1 MVTMARPRGK
11 SQPQPTACPC
21 GTGQPYDECCG
32 RWHRGQGAAPTA
44 EQLMRSR
51 FSAFALG
58 DTAYLLRTWH
68 PSTRPRGLDLTGG
81 PRYTRLEVLATDRG
95 SLFDTEGT
103 VLFRAHYRDG
113 GRPGVL
119 EEHSRFV
126 RESGQWV
133 YVAPIDAVTG

>member
-1 MVTMARPRGK
+1 MVTMARPQNK
-11 SQPQPTACPC
+11 PATCPC
-21 GTGQPYDECCG
+21 GSGQAYAECCG
-32 RWHRGQGAAPTA
+32 RWHRGADAPTA

-58 DTAYLLRTWH
+58 DPAYLLRTWH
-68 PSTRPRGLDLTGG
+68 PTTRPPELDLTGG
-81 PRYTRLEVLATDRG
+81 PRYTRLEVLAADRG
-95 SLFDTEGT
+95 SMFDTEGT

-126 RESGQWV
+126 REGGRWY
-133 YVAPIDAVTG
+133 YVAPI